1 VVATGRA
8 ALTEA
13 VERCWRDLLEV
24 RDSCRAQGM
33 GIIGARLQRVC
44 TELDDVR
51 AVLEQRA
58 PEATGAVAVAA
69 ELVNRATMYAGPEAD
84 ELATH
89 VRAGGDNG
97 DPGFVERAATARI
110 ARGFVMGYSACL
122 DDSKSATV
130 IHRQRRRVK

>member
-1 VVATGRA
+1 MVAAGRA

-24 RDSCRAQGM
+24 RDRCRDQGM

-69 ELVNRATMYAGPEAD
+69 ELVNRATMYAEPIAARVAG
-84 ELATH
+84 ELT
-89 VRAGGDNG
+89 GE
-97 DPGFVERAATARI
+97 GFVDQVAIVGVVARS
-110 ARGFVMGYSACL
+110 FVVGYSACL
-122 DDSKSATV
+122 DDSKSATAV
-130 IHRQRRRVK
+130 HRQRRRVK